1 MTSKI
6 LNFAAIDVETAN
18 PNRESVCQVGIAVVK
33 SGKIVEVW
41 SELVNPQAEFYFWN
55 VRVHGIDAHHVLN
68 APTFGKVYPEIV
80 QRTAGAPIVSH
91 SPFDKSAV
99 SQACAR
105 HRLPMLTN
113 GWKDSI
119 EIAKRAWPRRQ
130 SYSLPIIAKSLGID
144 YDEHDAGEDAEA
156 AAKLVLRAGDVLGAA
171 RVYNWL
177 RRR

>member
-1 MTSKI
+1 MTASI

-18 PNRESVCQVGIAVVK
+18 PNRSSVCQVGIAVVK
-33 SGKIVEVW
+33 SGKVVEVW
-41 SELVNPQAEFYFWN
+41 SELVNPQAEFSYWN
-55 VRVHGIDAHHVLN
+55 VRVHGIDAHHALN
-68 APTFGKVYPEIV
+68 APTFRKVYPEIV

-105 HRLPMLTN
+105 HRLPMLPN

-130 SYSLPIIAKSLGID
+130 SYSLPAIAKSLGIE
-144 YDEHDAGEDAEA
+144 YAEHDAGEDAEA
-156 AAKLVLRAGDVLGAA
+156 AAKLVLRAGAVLGTK
-171 RVYNWL
+171 RVNDWL
-177 RRR
+177 RRG